1 MKPFKFT
8 KASII
13 ALEPDP
19 AGGRLEFRDAV
30 VNGLILRV
38 GASGVKSFC
47 ISRKR
52 NGKFIR
58 ATLGRFPD
66 LSIENARAKALD
78 LLGDV
83 ATTGKNPNDV
93 RRIHAMSLV
102 TLEEALQTYI
112 DNRGHRLKP
121 VTAKQYQSIL
131 GNFSGDWLKQ
141 PMTNISRDRV
151 EARHKAI
158 TQGTVWFGKDK
169 SLLRAGVGSGSQAQA
184 DLWARALRAVYRF
197 SYDHYRDDEGKTLL
211 PDPPTMVLS
220 TKRQWHGTTR
230 KTERIRTNDLGRW
243 LKAVEQVRKE
253 SADVRDD
260 VSVSIC
266 DALDMALFTGLR
278 RSEVFGLEWDRVN
291 LGGRYFWID
300 TTKNGDPL
308 ELPITDTLLAIFRRR
323 LKLKN
328 ETQAIVFNGRKGVVK
343 EPRRVIAR
351 IVAATVPE
359 SNPDGLSAIEFKC
372 HDARRTYGTVA
383 ELVGVGPYI
392 LKRLMNHRTLR
403 SADVTQGY
411 LHFGA
416 DELQE
421 PAKKVERA
429 ILEHA
434 GLVES
439 KKGIDSH
446 LYAALETL
454 SDEEKRK
461 LIFSILQKD
470 KDSINEA

>member
-1 MKPFKFT
+1 MAIQKFRFT
-8 KASII
+8 KAEIT
-13 ALEPDP
+13 ALPKAPPGKQVEYADT
-19 AGGRLEFRDAV
+19 V
-30 VNGLILRV
+30 VNGLRVRV
-38 GASGVKSFC
+38 GATGVKAFC
-47 ISRKR
+47 ISRFR
-52 NGKFIR
+52 NKKFIR

-66 LSIENARAKALD
+66 LSVDSARAKALE

-93 RRIHAMSLV
+93 RRINAMSLV
-102 TLEEALQTYI
+102 TLKEALQTYI
-112 DNRGHRLKP
+112 DNRAHRLKP
-121 VTAKQYQSIL
+121 VTAKQYRSVL
-131 GNFSGDWLKQ
+131 GNFSGDWMNQ
-141 PMTNISRDRV
+141 PMANISRDRV
-151 EARHKAI
+151 EARHKAV
-158 TQGTVWFGKDK
+158 TEGTVWFGQDK
-169 SLLRAGVGSGSQAQA
+169 SQLRAGVGTGSKAQA

-197 SYDHYRDDEGKTLL
+197 AYDHYRDEEGKVLL

-243 LKAVEQVRKE
+243 LKAVEQVRQE
-253 SADVRDD
+253 SAAVRDD

-278 RSEVFGLEWDRVN
+278 RAEVFGLEWDRVN
-291 LGGRYFWID
+291 IGGRYFWID

-323 LKLKN
+323 LRLKN
-328 ETQAIVFNGRKGVVK
+328 DTQTIVFNGRKGIVK

-359 SNPDGLSAIEFKC
+359 PNPDGLVPIEFKC

-383 ELVGVGPYI
+383 ELAGVGSYI
-392 LKRLMNHRTLR
+392 LKRLMNHRTVR

-434 GLVES
+434 GLVE
-439 KKGIDSH
+439 KADGINAH
-446 LYAALETL
+446 LLAALANM

-461 LIFSILQKD
+461 LLFSLVEEKRNI
-470 KDSINEA
+470 S